1 MEFGIMTIAESQF
14 TFLMLT
20 GFKIIDVHDTP
31 YNHALLNGAKKC
43 RLLINTV
50 ALFVLF
56 SWEGGGCYWFHMK
69 EHLNLLTYLITNLS
83 SFLFDSTCSV
93 ADSGTVFSV
102 YNDRDVR

>member
-1 MEFGIMTIAESQF
+1 MTLHP
-14 TFLMLT
+14 TMLSST
-20 GFKIIDVHDTP
+20 EPKNVGSKST
-31 YNHALLNGAKKC
+31 LL
-43 RLLINTV
+43 LW
-50 ALFVLF
+50 LFCFRGRV
-56 SWEGGGCYWFHMK
+56 GGCYWFRMK